1 MRILRLARTSRWAIV
16 ASGTR
21 KARATSAAVSP
32 PTAWSVSATCAS
44 TASAGWQQVKISA
57 SRSSGRVS
65 TSSSS
70 AASARA
76 SSSAFRSSVR
86 ARRIRSI
93 AAFRATV
100 WIQAPGRRG
109 IPLRGQRLERLC
121 ERVLHRVLGELE
133 VAEDTDQGREDAAP
147 LVPEDALEL
156 VYPATSAVRSTTGR
170 TSIEPFRA
178 DGIRAAHWM
187 ASSIVSA
194 SIR

>member
-1 MRILRLARTSRWAIV
+1 MV

-32 PTAWSVSATCAS
+32 PTACRVNATCAS
-44 TASAGWQQVKISA
+44 IASAGWQQVKIRA
-57 SRSSGRVS
+57 SRSSGSVS

-93 AAFRATV
+93 AALRATV
-100 WIQAPGRRG
+100 WVQAPGRARNACAG
-109 IPLRGQRLERLC
+109 PALERC
-121 ERVLHRVLGELE
+121 RERVLHRVLGELE
-133 VAEDTDQGREDAAP
+133 VAEDADQGREDTAP

-156 VYPATSAVRSTTGR
+156 VYPATSAVCSTTGR
-170 TSIEPFRA
+170 TSIEPNRA
-178 DGIRAAHWM
+178 DGIRAAHWI